1 LCKYIFMKHILYK
14 LLTLAFYCIASSMQA
29 NAQSID
35 FKNKEEQ
42 YTRMDNADIVY
53 YAAVS
58 VTGSLRT
65 AVNNVA
71 VTISRNDGT
80 AGDYTLGSSSFSL
93 AAMSGSC
100 LLPINIKRGKPTKAA
115 DTVLLHFTDP
125 LTDKIR
131 SLYIAITAAE
141 QNATGKGIKNIMY
154 LNAYNFDFG
163 DTKLSSNYVGHLNF
177 YLPSTSKNKKWG
189 FNTGVM
195 KISYGQKD
203 TSLDV
208 AVFVKENALIDAFDT
223 VRDGLKYLRKVN
235 TYNTSR
241 SNTVWSFYVQ
251 PFYELTQA
259 NDNFKVYAH
268 LHLELLASKWSS
280 TTTATTIKQDTAVY
294 NAATDNNMLL
304 RYTYSNSNTYTV
316 HSVSGYFGAG
326 FTFDVKPWDDG
337 SFFFQPTW
345 GITSNKP
352 SNSSIDINTLYTPTR
367 AEKTDRIRRLQ
378 GFYLVRAYYTHNLV
392 KEKSTVVVGVD
403 IRGLIQLHAPQYA
416 VYAGLNLS
424 LDAVLGLIKGDK

>member
-131 SLYIAITAAE
+131 S
-141 QNATGKGIKNIMY
+141 
-154 LNAYNFDFG
+154 
-163 DTKLSSNYVGHLNF
+163 
-177 YLPSTSKNKKWG
+177 P
-189 FNTGVM
+189 
-195 KISYGQKD
+195 
-203 TSLDV
+203 
-208 AVFVKENALIDAFDT
+208 
-223 VRDGLKYLRKVN
+223 
-235 TYNTSR
+235 
-241 SNTVWSFYVQ
+241 
-251 PFYELTQA
+251 
-259 NDNFKVYAH
+259 
-268 LHLELLASKWSS
+268 
-280 TTTATTIKQDTAVY
+280 
-294 NAATDNNMLL
+294 
-304 RYTYSNSNTYTV
+304 
-316 HSVSGYFGAG
+316 
-326 FTFDVKPWDDG
+326 
-337 SFFFQPTW
+337 
-345 GITSNKP
+345 
-352 SNSSIDINTLYTPTR
+352 
-367 AEKTDRIRRLQ
+367 
-378 GFYLVRAYYTHNLV
+378 
-392 KEKSTVVVGVD
+392 
-403 IRGLIQLHAPQYA
+403 
-416 VYAGLNLS
+416 
-424 LDAVLGLIKGDK
+424 